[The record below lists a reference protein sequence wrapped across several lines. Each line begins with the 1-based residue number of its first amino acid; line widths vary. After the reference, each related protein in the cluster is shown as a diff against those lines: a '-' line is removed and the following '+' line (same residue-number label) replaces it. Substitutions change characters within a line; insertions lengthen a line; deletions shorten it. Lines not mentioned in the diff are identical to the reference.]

1 MEAEETLSREKCQ
14 GNRFQGWWGVVLI
27 SLCPISVWEFYLFIV
42 ISTWMSRYHWKLNLF
57 KYLFFKIA
65 LDNIPFLLAGTTSFL
80 IIPRTLPLNCL
91 NLSLPSP
98 SKTLLFLF
106 SPLYLLDSLL
116 YFHFFSHSLVLGF
129 MLPSTTLSN
138 MVTINH
144 RMPYKFDL
152 ELVTI
157 K

>member
-1 MEAEETLSREKCQ
+1 
-14 GNRFQGWWGVVLI
+14 
-27 SLCPISVWEFYLFIV
+27 
-42 ISTWMSRYHWKLNLF
+42 MSRYHWKLSLF

-65 LDNIPFLLAGTTSFL
+65 LDNIPFLLAGTTSFPNYPQNTASEL
-80 IIPRTLPLNCL
+80 FKS
-91 NLSLPSP
+91 LSPFPFKNTVVS
-98 SKTLLFLF
+98 F